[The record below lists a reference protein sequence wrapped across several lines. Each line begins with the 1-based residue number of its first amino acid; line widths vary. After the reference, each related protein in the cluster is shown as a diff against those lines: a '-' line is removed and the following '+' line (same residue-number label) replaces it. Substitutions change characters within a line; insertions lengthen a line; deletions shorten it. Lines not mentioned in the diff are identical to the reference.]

1 MNRLAQSQHS
11 PVNSSYS
18 PNFESVGRC
27 PALCCGHF
35 WKMRRNM
42 TGINNGPF
50 SSDDAVVAIGLA
62 FAGMETLQSKLLPA
76 FSGFDGTFF
85 SRLLD
90 WTVLEWWPVLLIAGG
105 VWVWLKDRR
114 RKRIALT
121 SQSGASK

>member
-1 MNRLAQSQHS
+1 
-11 PVNSSYS
+11 
-18 PNFESVGRC
+18 
-27 PALCCGHF
+27 
-35 WKMRRNM
+35 M
-42 TGINNGPF
+42 TGSKNGPF
-50 SSDDAVVAIGLA
+50 SSEDAVVAIGLA
-62 FAGMETLQSKLLPA
+62 FAGMATLQSKLLPA

-90 WTVLEWWPVLLIAGG
+90 WRVLEWWPVLLIAGG